1 MSREEKELGVISLPT
16 ALHNDT
22 SSNDCLGKVS
32 KRALFSQQDIMFA
45 VNNIV
50 DNRHSI
56 AHGVDVGMTFGRIKD
71 YYEKSL
77 KQLKII
83 EKQCVG

>member
-1 MSREEKELGVISLPT
+1 LCSRSARASFCPNWKEQLEKNVE
-16 ALHNDT
+16 
-22 SSNDCLGKVS
+22 
-32 KRALFSQQDIMFA
+32 QDIVFA
-45 VNNIV
+45 VNSIV

-77 KQLKII
+77 KLLKII
-83 EKQCVG
+83 EKQRVG